1 LLPAASAP
9 LPLQVQGG
17 PAKKVPTMVDVRQVL
32 AGVVD
37 NITVYELPFAG
48 EAYSLVLGMASAGTA
63 LTAFETDLT
72 GMDLAA

>member
-1 LLPAASAP
+1 
-9 LPLQVQGG
+9 
-17 PAKKVPTMVDVRQVL
+17 MVDVRQVL

-72 GMDLAA
+72 GTDLAA

>member
-1 LLPAASAP
+1 
-9 LPLQVQGG
+9 
-17 PAKKVPTMVDVRQVL
+17 MVDVRQVL

-63 LTAFETDLT
+63 LTAFETDLFAE
-72 GMDLAA
+72 LQR